1 VKPLEAERKGPKMQT
16 KTAAKQMQLDGID
29 SENEARRQLGK
40 IWLAKIQAEVFTENK
55 MPLEAESRG
64 AE

>member
-1 VKPLEAERKGPKMQT
+1 MRT
-16 KTAAKQMQLDGID
+16 KTKPVNQMQLDGID
-29 SENEARRQLGK
+29 SEQEARKK
-40 IWLAKIQAEVFTENK
+40 IGREWLAKIQAEVFTENK